1 MLSYWFNLFCME
13 HLELISY
20 SRWSFMSRTEI
31 TFGPFVETVDVP
43 FFAML
48 CCHIFCPLNIYIKV
62 ALGSRWHQR
71 DVFFICLPGSSQI
84 LIFGRLL
91 IKLRLFETRVS
102 LNCNRKITSEK
113 KQTANFLCENQHFL
127 LVNCK
132 ISFKETF
139 NYLFFRVLAR
149 LSHTKH
155 RSWNA
160 S

>member
-20 SRWSFMSRTEI
+20 SGWSFMSRTEI

-71 DVFFICLPGSSQI
+71 DVFFICLPGFSQI

-91 IKLRLFETRVS
+91 MKLRLFETRVS
-102 LNCNRKITSEK
+102 LNCNNKITVEK
-113 KQTANFLCENQHFL
+113 KQTASFLCENQHFYL
-127 LVNCK
+127 STVKFVSRRPLIICFWGFSACK
-132 ISFKETF
+132 
-139 NYLFFRVLAR
+139 
-149 LSHTKH
+149 
-155 RSWNA
+155 RSWK
-160 S
+160 